1 MKTISSVLLLSLT
14 SLLAPHSGHA
24 QVFYEAL
31 GADVLKS
38 NTTGSCNAALGDY
51 TLFANAAGNSNT
63 ACGAGA
69 LFSRKI
75 SRSWAGKSQ

>member
-1 MKTISSVLLLSLT
+1 MKTISSVLLLGLT

-24 QVFYEAL
+24 QVFNEAL
-31 GADVLKS
+31 GTDVLQS

-51 TLFANAAGNSNT
+51 TLFANTTGNPNIAS
-63 ACGAGA
+63 GAGA
-69 LFSRKI
+69 LFFRKI